1 MKMKFYKNITNNKI
15 VYEDEA
21 EEYVL
26 DQLGITVT
34 PKGKN
39 GEMTQEQ
46 MEVIEEIIEW
56 FFSGNWYEDK
66 IENNES
72 NIAELINEHCY
83 YDDKYLKESRI
94 Y

>member
-1 MKMKFYKNITNNKI
+1 MKIKFYKNITNNKI

-39 GEMTQEQ
+39 GEMTLMQIENIQETV
-46 MEVIEEIIEW
+46 ECY
-56 FFSGNWYEDK
+56 FSGNWITRWEEVD
-66 IENNES
+66 
-72 NIAELINEHCY
+72 
-83 YDDKYLKESRI
+83 
-94 Y
+94 

>member
-1 MKMKFYKNITNNKI
+1 MEVYRNVKTNEFVFK
-15 VYEDEA
+15 EDA

-26 DQLGITVT
+26 DTLGITIT

-46 MEVIEEIIEW
+46 LENIEETVNW
-56 FFSGNWYEDK
+56 YFSGNWYKDE

-83 YDDKYLKESRI
+83 YDDKYLKERGI
-94 Y
+94 D

>member
-66 IENNES
+66 IESNES
-72 NIAELINEHCY
+72 NIIELINEHCY
-83 YDDKYLKESRI
+83 YDDKYLKECNK
-94 Y
+94 

>member
-1 MKMKFYKNITNNKI
+1 MKIKFYKNITNNKI

-39 GEMTQEQ
+39 GEMTLMQ
-46 MEVIEEIIEW
+46 IENIRETVEW
-56 FFSGNWYEDK
+56 YFSGNWTTGWEEVD
-66 IENNES
+66 
-72 NIAELINEHCY
+72 
-83 YDDKYLKESRI
+83 
-94 Y
+94 

>member
-39 GEMTQEQ
+39 GEMTLMQIENIQET
-46 MEVIEEIIEW
+46 VEW
-56 FFSGNWYEDK
+56 YFSGNWITRWEEVD
-66 IENNES
+66 
-72 NIAELINEHCY
+72 
-83 YDDKYLKESRI
+83 
-94 Y
+94 

>member
-1 MKMKFYKNITNNKI
+1 MKIKFYKNIKNNKI

-39 GEMTQEQ
+39 GEMTLMQIENIQET
-46 MEVIEEIIEW
+46 VEW
-56 FFSGNWYEDK
+56 YFSGNWITRWEEVD
-66 IENNES
+66 
-72 NIAELINEHCY
+72 
-83 YDDKYLKESRI
+83 
-94 Y
+94 

>member
-1 MKMKFYKNITNNKI
+1 MKIKFYKNITNNKI

-39 GEMTQEQ
+39 GEMTLMQIENLQET
-46 MEVIEEIIEW
+46 IEW
-56 FFSGNWYEDK
+56 YFSGNWITRWEEVD
-66 IENNES
+66 
-72 NIAELINEHCY
+72 
-83 YDDKYLKESRI
+83 
-94 Y
+94 

>member
-1 MKMKFYKNITNNKI
+1 MEVYRNVKTNEFVFK
-15 VYEDEA
+15 EDA

-26 DQLGITVT
+26 DTLGITIT

-56 FFSGNWYEDK
+56 FFSGNWYEDEIQK
-66 IENNES
+66 DEPS
-72 NIAELINEHCY
+72 TAELINEHCY
-83 YDDKYLKESRI
+83 YDDKYLKERGI
-94 Y
+94 D

>member
-1 MKMKFYKNITNNKI
+1 MVRKVYRNAKTKEI
-15 VYEDEA
+15 VFEEDA

-26 DQLGITVT
+26 DDLGITIT

-56 FFSGNWYEDK
+56 FFSGNWYEDE
-66 IENNES
+66 IQEDES
-72 NIAELINEHCY
+72 NIAELINEDCY
-83 YDDKYLKESRI
+83 YDDKYLKERGI
-94 Y
+94 D

>member
-1 MKMKFYKNITNNKI
+1 MKIKFYKNITNNKI

-39 GEMTQEQ
+39 GEMTLMQIENIQET
-46 MEVIEEIIEW
+46 VEW
-56 FFSGNWYEDK
+56 YFSGNWITRWEEVD
-66 IENNES
+66 
-72 NIAELINEHCY
+72 
-83 YDDKYLKESRI
+83 
-94 Y
+94 

>member
-1 MKMKFYKNITNNKI
+1 MKVYRNVKTNEFVFK
-15 VYEDEA
+15 EDA

-26 DQLGITVT
+26 DTLGITIT

-66 IENNES
+66 IENNGS

>member
-39 GEMTQEQ
+39 GEMTLMQIENIQET
-46 MEVIEEIIEW
+46 VEW
-56 FFSGNWYEDK
+56 YFSGNWIKEEVKED
-66 IENNES
+66 
-72 NIAELINEHCY
+72 
-83 YDDKYLKESRI
+83 
-94 Y
+94 

>member
-1 MKMKFYKNITNNKI
+1 MKIKFYKNITNNKI

-39 GEMTQEQ
+39 GEMTL
-46 MEVIEEIIEW
+46 M
-56 FFSGNWYEDK
+56 
-66 IENNES
+66 
-72 NIAELINEHCY
+72 
-83 YDDKYLKESRI
+83 
-94 Y
+94 